1 MQWQSVERW
10 WGGRDNGMQSGLVD
24 GEEREHSWILE
35 ATKHAPQVRSI
46 RRLAACWRQ
55 GGAQSLRAQAGG
67 GEGVHAAA

>member
-1 MQWQSVERW
+1 MAKRRKVVRKGEWAAV
-10 WGGRDNGMQSGLVD
+10 GRPVD

-46 RRLAACWRQ
+46 RRLAARWKR

-67 GEGVHAAA
+67 GVGVHAAA